1 MIINNYIDFEFKIV
15 IIIFELNNLNVKY
28 YIIG

>member
-15 IIIFELNNLNVKY
+15 IIIFEVNNLNIKY
-28 YIIG
+28 NIIG

>member
-1 MIINNYIDFEFKIV
+1 MNIHNYFDFEFKIV

-28 YIIG
+28 NIIG

>member
-15 IIIFELNNLNVKY
+15 IFIFELNNLNIKY
-28 YIIG
+28 NIIG

>member
-15 IIIFELNNLNVKY
+15 IIIFEVNNLNIKNN
-28 YIIG
+28 IIG

>member
-15 IIIFELNNLNVKY
+15 IIIFEVNNLNFKY
-28 YIIG
+28 NIIG